1 MLGSVKPIDGADQ
14 RSLDPGSDTPRL
26 TGLRR
31 RIVSYRMPSRNVIG
45 EYLRARRELLRPGDV
60 GLRDLG
66 RRHTPGLRR
75 EEVAMLAGVSADYYI
90 RLEQGR
96 DHHPSAQVLDALA
109 RVLQL
114 DADATAHLHG
124 LAQPPARRS
133 RRSSRRERPPAATV
147 ELMMSWPTTP
157 AYIFGRYLDVLAA
170 NPLAT
175 ALAPWFTP
183 GENLLKGAFLDPRR
197 RELRPDWQ
205 RSLPGTVAA
214 LRANVGP
221 DIDDPR
227 LTELVGE
234 LSLRSEDFRQLWAR
248 HDARPKGSG
257 TTVMLHPQVGRL
269 ELSYTKF
276 PIPDT
281 DRQTLSIYHAAPG
294 SSSERA
300 LALLA
305 TMTVREREPERTLRG

>member
-1 MLGSVKPIDGADQ
+1 
-14 RSLDPGSDTPRL
+14 
-26 TGLRR
+26 
-31 RIVSYRMPSRNVIG
+31 MPVNNVIG
-45 EYLRARRELLRPGDV
+45 EYLRARRELVHPEVV

-66 RRHTPGLRR
+66 RRRTPGLRR

-96 DHHPSAQVLDALA
+96 DQHPSAQVLDALA
-109 RVLQL
+109 RALQL
-114 DADATAHLHG
+114 DEDATAHLHG
-124 LAQPPARRS
+124 LAQPPTQRR
-133 RRSSRRERPPAATV
+133 RRRRRPERAPAVVTG
-147 ELMMSWPTTP
+147 LIMSWPTTP

-175 ALAPWFTP
+175 ALAPWFTV
-183 GENLLKGAFLDPRR
+183 GENLVKGAFLDPRR
-197 RELRPDWQ
+197 RELRPDWE

-227 LTELVGE
+227 LATLVGE
-234 LSLRSEDFRQLWAR
+234 LSLRSEEFRQLWAR
-248 HDARPKGSG
+248 HDAKPKTSG
-257 TTVMLHPQVGRL
+257 TSVMNHPQVGRL
-269 ELSYTKF
+269 ELSYTKL

-281 DRQTLSIYHAAPG
+281 DHQTLAIYHAAPG
-294 SSSERA
+294 SPSERA

-305 TMTVREREPERTLRG
+305 TTTVPEREPARAIKD

>member
-1 MLGSVKPIDGADQ
+1 
-14 RSLDPGSDTPRL
+14 
-26 TGLRR
+26 
-31 RIVSYRMPSRNVIG
+31 MPVRNVIG
-45 EYLRARRELLRPGDV
+45 EYLRARRELLQPEDV

-66 RRHTPGLRR
+66 RRRTPGLRR

-96 DHHPSAQVLDALA
+96 DQHPSPQVLDALA
-109 RVLQL
+109 RALQL
-114 DADATAHLHG
+114 DEDATAHLHG
-124 LAQPPARRS
+124 LAQPAPRRRRS
-133 RRSSRRERPPAATV
+133 TRPEQVPAAITQ
-147 ELMMSWPTTP
+147 LIMSWPTTP
-157 AYIFGRYLDVLAA
+157 AYVFGRYLDVLAA

-175 ALAPWFTP
+175 ALAPWFTV

-197 RELRPDWQ
+197 RELRPDWE

-214 LRANVGP
+214 LRANVGA

-227 LTELVGE
+227 LTALVGE
-234 LSLRSEDFRQLWAR
+234 LSLRSQEFRQLWAR

-257 TTVMLHPQVGRL
+257 TSVMNHPQVGRL
-269 ELSYTKF
+269 ELCYTKL

-294 SSSERA
+294 SPSERA

-305 TMTVREREPERTLRG
+305 TTTIPEREPERTLRD

>member
-1 MLGSVKPIDGADQ
+1 
-14 RSLDPGSDTPRL
+14 
-26 TGLRR
+26 
-31 RIVSYRMPSRNVIG
+31 MPATNVIG
-45 EYLRARRELLRPGDV
+45 EYLRARRELVQPEEV
-60 GLRDLG
+60 GLPNLG
-66 RRHTPGLRR
+66 RRRTPGLRR

-96 DHHPSAQVLDALA
+96 DQHPSAQVLDALA

-114 DADATAHLHG
+114 DEDATAHLHG
-124 LAQPPARRS
+124 LAQPPAQRRRRGS
-133 RRSSRRERPPAATV
+133 RPERPPAAIV
-147 ELMMSWPTTP
+147 ELMMSWPATP
-157 AYIFGRYLDVLAA
+157 AYVFGRYLDVLAA
-170 NPLAT
+170 NPMAT

-183 GENLLKGAFLDPRR
+183 GENLARGAFLDPRR
-197 RELRPDWQ
+197 RELRPDWE
-205 RSLPGTVAA
+205 RSLGGTVAA

-234 LSLRSEDFRQLWAR
+234 LSLRSEEFRQLWAR
-248 HDARPKGSG
+248 HDARPKGTG
-257 TTVMLHPQVGRL
+257 TTTIHHPQVGRL

-294 SSSERA
+294 SASERA
-300 LALLA
+300 LAVLA
-305 TMTVREREPERTLRG
+305 TTTVREREPERTLRD

>member
-1 MLGSVKPIDGADQ
+1 MAA
-14 RSLDPGSDTPRL
+14 T
-26 TGLRR
+26 
-31 RIVSYRMPSRNVIG
+31 NVIG
-45 EYLRARRELLRPGDV
+45 EYLRARRELVQPEEV
-60 GLRDLG
+60 GLPNLG
-66 RRHTPGLRR
+66 RRRTPGLRR

-96 DHHPSAQVLDALA
+96 DQHPSAQVLDALA

-114 DADATAHLHG
+114 DEDATAHLHG
-124 LAQPPARRS
+124 LAQPPPRR
-133 RRSSRRERPPAATV
+133 RHRSSPERPPASAV
-147 ELMMSWPTTP
+147 ALMMSWSTTP

-183 GENLLKGAFLDPRR
+183 GENLLRGAFLDPRR
-197 RELRPDWQ
+197 RELRPDWK
-205 RSLPGTVAA
+205 RSLGGVVAA

-221 DIDDPR
+221 DVDDPR

-234 LSLRSEDFRQLWAR
+234 LSLRSEEFRQLWAR

-257 TTVMLHPQVGRL
+257 TTVLHHPQVGRL

-281 DRQTLSIYHAAPG
+281 DRQTLSVYHAAPG

-305 TMTVREREPERTLRG
+305 TTTVREREPERTLRH

>member
-1 MLGSVKPIDGADQ
+1 
-14 RSLDPGSDTPRL
+14 
-26 TGLRR
+26 
-31 RIVSYRMPSRNVIG
+31 MPATNVIG
-45 EYLRARRELLRPGDV
+45 EYLRARRELVRPEEV
-60 GLRDLG
+60 GLPNLG
-66 RRHTPGLRR
+66 RRRTPGLRR

-96 DHHPSAQVLDALA
+96 DQHPSVQVLDALA

-114 DADATAHLHG
+114 DEDATAHLRG
-124 LAQPPARRS
+124 LAQPPAQRRRRGS
-133 RRSSRRERPPAATV
+133 RPERPPASTV
-147 ELMMSWPTTP
+147 ELMMSWPATP

-170 NPLAT
+170 NPMAT

-183 GENLLKGAFLDPRR
+183 GENLVRGAFLDPRR
-197 RELRPDWQ
+197 RELRPDWE
-205 RSLPGTVAA
+205 RSLGGTVAA

-234 LSLRSEDFRQLWAR
+234 LSLRSEEFRQLWAR

-257 TTVMLHPQVGRL
+257 TTIIHHPQVGRL

-294 SSSERA
+294 SASERA
-300 LALLA
+300 LAVLA
-305 TMTVREREPERTLRG
+305 TTTVREREPERTLRD

>member
-1 MLGSVKPIDGADQ
+1 MSA
-14 RSLDPGSDTPRL
+14 T
-26 TGLRR
+26 
-31 RIVSYRMPSRNVIG
+31 NVIG
-45 EYLRARRELLRPGDV
+45 EYLRARRELVQPKDV
-60 GLRDLG
+60 GLENLG
-66 RRHTPGLRR
+66 RRRTPGLRR

-96 DHHPSAQVLDALA
+96 DQHPSTQVLDALA

-114 DADATAHLHG
+114 DEEATAHLHG
-124 LAQPPARRS
+124 LAQPPIRRRRRS
-133 RRSSRRERPPAATV
+133 NRPERAPDAV
-147 ELMMSWPTTP
+147 VQLIRSWPTTP
-157 AYIFGRYLDVLAA
+157 AYIFGRYLDVLSA
-170 NPLAT
+170 NPLAS
-175 ALAPWFTP
+175 ALAPWFTA
-183 GENLLKGAFLDPRR
+183 GENLVRGAFLDPRR
-197 RELRPDWQ
+197 RELRPDWE
-205 RSLPGTVAA
+205 RSLGGTVAA

-234 LSLRSEDFRQLWAR
+234 LSLRSEQFRQLWAR

-257 TTVMLHPQVGRL
+257 TTVMHHPQVGRL

-281 DRQTLSIYHAAPG
+281 DRLTLSIYHAAPD
-294 SSSERA
+294 SPSERA

-305 TMTVREREPERTLRG
+305 TTTVREREPERTLRN

>member
-1 MLGSVKPIDGADQ
+1 M
-14 RSLDPGSDTPRL
+14 
-26 TGLRR
+26 
-31 RIVSYRMPSRNVIG
+31 IG
-45 EYLRARRELLRPGDV
+45 EYLRARRELVRPEDV

-66 RRHTPGLRR
+66 RRRTPGLRR

-96 DHHPSAQVLDALA
+96 DQHPSPQVLDALA
-109 RVLQL
+109 RALQL
-114 DADATAHLHG
+114 DEDAHR
-124 LAQPPARRS
+124 PSARA
-133 RRSSRRERPPAATV
+133 RSSRRRSGDAGAAAPSARRLRSTQ
-147 ELMMSWPTTP
+147 LIMSWPTTP
-157 AYIFGRYLDVLAA
+157 AYVFGRYLDVLAA

-175 ALAPWFTP
+175 AIAPWFTV
-183 GENLLKGAFLDPRR
+183 GENLVKGAFLDPRR
-197 RELRPDWQ
+197 RELRPDWE
-205 RSLPGTVAA
+205 RSLAGTVAA

-234 LSLRSEDFRQLWAR
+234 LSLRSEQFRQLWAR
-248 HDARPKGSG
+248 HDARPKGTG
-257 TTVMLHPQVGRL
+257 TRVMDHPQVGRL
-269 ELSYTKF
+269 ELSYTKL

-294 SSSERA
+294 SPSDQA

-305 TMTVREREPERTLRG
+305 TTTVPEREPERTLSTRQDPTTTTE

>member
-1 MLGSVKPIDGADQ
+1 MTAYRWS
-14 RSLDPGSDTPRL
+14 
-26 TGLRR
+26 
-31 RIVSYRMPSRNVIG
+31 RMPATNVIG
-45 EYLRARRELLRPGDV
+45 EYLRARRELVQPEEV
-60 GLRDLG
+60 GLPNLG
-66 RRHTPGLRR
+66 RRRTPGLRR

-96 DHHPSAQVLDALA
+96 DQHPSAQVLDALA

-114 DADATAHLHG
+114 DEDATAHLHG
-124 LAQPPARRS
+124 LAHPPAQRR
-133 RRSSRRERPPAATV
+133 RRGGRPERPPAAIV
-147 ELMMSWPTTP
+147 ELMMSWPATP
-157 AYIFGRYLDVLAA
+157 AYVFGRYLDVLAA
-170 NPLAT
+170 NPMAT

-183 GENLLKGAFLDPRR
+183 GENLVRGAFLDPRR
-197 RELRPDWQ
+197 RELRPDWE
-205 RSLPGTVAA
+205 RSLGGTVAA

-234 LSLRSEDFRQLWAR
+234 LSLRSEEFRQLWAR
-248 HDARPKGSG
+248 HDARPKGTG
-257 TTVMLHPQVGRL
+257 TTTMHHPQVGRL

-294 SSSERA
+294 SASERA
-300 LALLA
+300 LAVLA
-305 TMTVREREPERTLRG
+305 TTTVREREPERTLRD

>member
-1 MLGSVKPIDGADQ
+1 
-14 RSLDPGSDTPRL
+14 
-26 TGLRR
+26 
-31 RIVSYRMPSRNVIG
+31 MPATNVIG
-45 EYLRARRELLRPGDV
+45 EYLRARRELVRPEDV

-66 RRHTPGLRR
+66 RRRTPGLRR

-96 DHHPSAQVLDALA
+96 DQHPSPQVLDALA
-109 RVLQL
+109 RALQL
-114 DADATAHLHG
+114 DEDATAHLHG
-124 LAQPPARRS
+124 LAQPPTPRR
-133 RRSSRRERPPAATV
+133 RRSSRPERPPVAIT
-147 ELMMSWPTTP
+147 ELIMSWSTTP
-157 AYIFGRYLDVLAA
+157 AYVFGRYLDVLAA

-175 ALAPWFTP
+175 ALAPWFTV
-183 GENLLKGAFLDPRR
+183 GENLVKGAFLDPRR

-205 RSLPGTVAA
+205 QSLGGTVAA
-214 LRANVGP
+214 LRANVGA
-221 DIDDPR
+221 DVDDPR

-234 LSLRSEDFRQLWAR
+234 LSLRSEEFRQLWAR

-257 TTVMLHPQVGRL
+257 TSVMHHPQVGRL
-269 ELSYTKF
+269 ELSYTKL

-294 SSSERA
+294 SPSERA

-305 TMTVREREPERTLRG
+305 TTTVREREPTRTLRDRNPR